1 VRGRAVGTCFNRQPE
16 KNRVLPQAEGDMTLL
31 MWLGLKSDVSFTDL
45 RDAVSVCAAA
55 PPGNCQLNV
64 SNAERMEPIPPG

>member
-1 VRGRAVGTCFNRQPE
+1 
-16 KNRVLPQAEGDMTLL
+16 MTLL
-31 MWLGLKSDVSFTDL
+31 KWLGSKPDVNFTDS

-55 PPGNCQLNV
+55 PPGNPQFAV

>member
-1 VRGRAVGTCFNRQPE
+1 
-16 KNRVLPQAEGDMTLL
+16 MTLL
-31 MWLGLKSDVSFTDL
+31 MWLGLKPDVNFTDS

>member
-1 VRGRAVGTCFNRQPE
+1 VRGRGVGTCFNRQPE
-16 KNRVLPQAEGDMTLL
+16 KNRVPQAEGDMTLL
-31 MWLGLKSDVSFTDL
+31 MWLGLKPDVHFTGS

-55 PPGNCQLNV
+55 PPGNPKLAV

>member
-1 VRGRAVGTCFNRQPE
+1 
-16 KNRVLPQAEGDMTLL
+16 MTLL
-31 MWLGLKSDVSFTDL
+31 MWLGLKLDVNFVDL

-55 PPGNCQLNV
+55 PPGNPQLAV

>member
-1 VRGRAVGTCFNRQPE
+1 
-16 KNRVLPQAEGDMTLL
+16 MTLL
-31 MWLGLKSDVSFTDL
+31 MWLGLRSDVSFSDL

-55 PPGNCQLNV
+55 PPGNPQLNV

>member
-1 VRGRAVGTCFNRQPE
+1 MRGRGVGTCFNRQPE
-16 KNRVLPQAEGDMTLL
+16 KNRVPQAEGDMTLL
-31 MWLGLKSDVSFTDL
+31 MWLGLKPDVYFTDS

-55 PPGNCQLNV
+55 PPGNPQLAV